1 MMRCKRLACRFRS
14 RNVRFVFTLLK
25 RNIKDPELRCR
36 NLPVA
41 AFEAASVN
49 RHLKT
54 GRFICHTGAK
64 EQGRAIVLKFIHR
77 IFFLSVLTVFT
88 AQAGGQDLMIY
99 PAKGQSQQQMEKDKF
114 TCHSFAK
121 QQSGFDPTQTP
132 PLTSAAAYP
141 PPPGSAAG
149 GVVRGGAGG
158 AALGAAIGGI
168 AGGWSG
174 AGKGAAI
181 GALTGGVFG
190 GLRSQA
196 RNAQVAQA
204 QQQVAAQQAAQY
216 QQKRN
221 DYNRATSVCLEAKGY
236 AVK

>member
-1 MMRCKRLACRFRS
+1 MKKKSVFIIVTAMMI
-14 RNVRFVFTLLK
+14 FV
-25 RNIKDPELRCR
+25 
-36 NLPVA
+36 
-41 AFEAASVN
+41 
-49 RHLKT
+49 
-54 GRFICHTGAK
+54 
-64 EQGRAIVLKFIHR
+64 
-77 IFFLSVLTVFT
+77 
-88 AQAGGQDLMIY
+88 AGHVPAQDLIVY

-114 TCHSFAK
+114 ACHSFAK
-121 QQSGFDPTQTP
+121 QQSGFDPTQP
-132 PLTSAAAYP
+132 PQPAPVASYQ

-181 GALTGGVFG
+181 GAVTGGVFG

-196 RNAQVAQA
+196 RNYQAAQA

-221 DYNRATSVCLEAKGY
+221 TYNRATSVCLEAKGY

>member
-1 MMRCKRLACRFRS
+1 MKAFKLIFALS
-14 RNVRFVFTLLK
+14 LLT
-25 RNIKDPELRCR
+25 I
-36 NLPVA
+36 
-41 AFEAASVN
+41 FE
-49 RHLKT
+49 
-54 GRFICHTGAK
+54 G
-64 EQGRAIVLKFIHR
+64 
-77 IFFLSVLTVFT
+77 
-88 AQAGGQDLMIY
+88 QALGQDLIVY

-121 QQSGFDPTQTP
+121 QQSGFDPMQTP
-132 PLTSAAAYP
+132 PPAPAAAYP

-158 AALGAAIGGI
+158 AALGAAVGGI

-196 RNAQVAQA
+196 QNTQTAQA

-221 DYNRATSVCLEAKGY
+221 TYNRATSVCLEAKGY